1 MGHTIVDPIARFTLQ
16 STLLTTLFR
25 FKETNKNS
33 KTEKTAEE
41 FPVPETEQ
49 GSEAAQANSLFDKM
63 KA

>member
-1 MGHTIVDPIARFTLQ
+1 MGHTIVDPIAHFTLQ

-25 FKETNKNS
+25 FKEKNENS
-33 KTEKTAEE
+33 RTQKATEE
-41 FPVPETEQ
+41 FPVPETEM